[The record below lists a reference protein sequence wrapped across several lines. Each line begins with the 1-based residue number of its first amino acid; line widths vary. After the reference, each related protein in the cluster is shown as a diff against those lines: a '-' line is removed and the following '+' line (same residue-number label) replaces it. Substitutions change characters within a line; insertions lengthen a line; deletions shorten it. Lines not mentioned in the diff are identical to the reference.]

1 MNKQLW
7 LSLALVLVGTVLAYF
22 SFFRFQEARAS
33 ARWPSV
39 QGVVVS
45 SEVAPVSDGGS
56 SGFAADVLYEYSV
69 NGVLHRARAV
79 TLERR
84 TFDTE
89 SGAAEIAS
97 RYGEGAQVQVHY
109 NTADPSQAVLE
120 AGGPVPNVMMLGG
133 GVVAVVF
140 GMSGVVISLT
150 SRR

>member
-39 QGVVVS
+39 QGVVIS
-45 SEVAPVSDGGS
+45 SEAATVSDGGS
-56 SGFAADVLYEYSV
+56 NRFAPDVLYEYTV

-84 TFDTE
+84 TFDSE
-89 SGAAEIAS
+89 AEAAEIAA
-97 RYGEGAQVQVHY
+97 RYSDGAQVQVHY
-109 NTADPSQAVLE
+109 NAVDPSQAVLE
-120 AGGPVPNVMMLGG
+120 PGGPVPNVVMLGG